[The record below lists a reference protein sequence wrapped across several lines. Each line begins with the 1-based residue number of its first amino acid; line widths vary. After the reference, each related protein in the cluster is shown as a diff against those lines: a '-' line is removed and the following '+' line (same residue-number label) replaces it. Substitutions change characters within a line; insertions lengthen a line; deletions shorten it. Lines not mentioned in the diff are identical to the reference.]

1 MNKPVPMRSVKPD
14 PFGVH
19 IMIDGYCATGR
30 MMTDITMLRALLY
43 RLPEDMGMHRICEP
57 VIVSVGPNCHKDP
70 GGLSGFVM
78 IAESHISFHT
88 FPARGF
94 VTMDLY
100 TCQNAIDRNATVAYL
115 KAAFELTD
123 ADVYIQ
129 DRGIRYPALDLAPE
143 NDVLRSN

>member
-1 MNKPVPMRSVKPD
+1 MNKPVPMHSVKPN
-14 PFGVH
+14 PFGAH
-19 IMIDGYCATGR
+19 IR
-30 MMTDITMLRALLY
+30 MMTDITMIRALLY
-43 RLPEDMGMHRICEP
+43 RLPEDMGMHRIREP

-129 DRGIRYPALDLAPE
+129 DRGIRYPALDLALE
-143 NDVLRSN
+143 NDALKSN

>member
-1 MNKPVPMRSVKPD
+1 MNKPVPMHSVKPN
-14 PFGVH
+14 PFGAH
-19 IMIDGYCATGR
+19 IR
-30 MMTDITMLRALLY
+30 MMTDITMIRALLY
-43 RLPEDMGMHRICEP
+43 RLPEDMGMHRIREP

-100 TCQNAIDRNATVAYL
+100 TSQKAIGRNATVAYL
-115 KAAFELTD
+115 K
-123 ADVYIQ
+123 V
-129 DRGIRYPALDLAPE
+129 RIRTNGCGRLYT
-143 NDVLRSN
+143 RSRDPVSRVGSSSRK